1 MQKGSQHNGQN
12 TTNST
17 KHQAIWEQLVVLTI
31 TVLLGWLQAG
41 QVDPETVFTW

>member
-12 TTNST
+12 IRNIT
-17 KHQAIWEQLVVLTI
+17 KHQAIWVQLVVLTE

-41 QVDPETVFTW
+41 QVAPETVFTW